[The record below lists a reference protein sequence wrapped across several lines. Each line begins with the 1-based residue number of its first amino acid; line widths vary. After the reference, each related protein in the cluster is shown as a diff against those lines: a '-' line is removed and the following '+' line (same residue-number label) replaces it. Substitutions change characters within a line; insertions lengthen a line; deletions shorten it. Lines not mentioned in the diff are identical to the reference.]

1 MKIFTLRPDTVTHTE
16 LQCDSFR
23 YAELSRLSGMGAGDP
38 GALKGAIDRCKNE
51 LQRDPDNEALAAVLK
66 GMNDFAAYYAAE
78 SRFLTRIK
86 ETYEEALRK
95 YEGKHFSLHLIWFIR
110 IELLRGAP
118 QVLFPLITVLEYI

>member
-1 MKIFTLRPDTVTHTE
+1 MYVKAGVKLCMSSTNVDYHGNV
-16 LQCDSFR
+16 SS
-23 YAELSRLSGMGAGDP
+23 ASSGMGAGDP

-95 YEGKHFSLHLIWFIR
+95 YVTLVTVLYLHLM
-110 IELLRGAP
+110 
-118 QVLFPLITVLEYI
+118 VY

>member
-1 MKIFTLRPDTVTHTE
+1 
-16 LQCDSFR
+16 
-23 YAELSRLSGMGAGDP
+23 MGAGDP

-95 YEGKHFSLHLIWFIR
+95 YVTLSNGITLTSNG
-110 IELLRGAP
+110 LLAP
-118 QVLFPLITVLEYI
+118 THSDSALTLCIFALW

>member
-1 MKIFTLRPDTVTHTE
+1 MKPKGK
-16 LQCDSFR
+16 

-78 SRFLTRIK
+78 NRFLQVSCG
-86 ETYEEALRK
+86 A
-95 YEGKHFSLHLIWFIR
+95 GVVG
-110 IELLRGAP
+110 RGAGRVRWLSSGRKRFYNCDFISP
-118 QVLFPLITVLEYI
+118 ANGCVFLILTEPLCLIHCLTH

>member
-1 MKIFTLRPDTVTHTE
+1 MSSTNVDYHSSLLLRLFFFFFT
-16 LQCDSFR
+16 
-23 YAELSRLSGMGAGDP
+23 GMGAGDP

-95 YEGKHFSLHLIWFIR
+95 YVTLGTVLHLHLMVISTETPI
-110 IELLRGAP
+110 
-118 QVLFPLITVLEYI
+118 QH

>member
-1 MKIFTLRPDTVTHTE
+1 
-16 LQCDSFR
+16 
-23 YAELSRLSGMGAGDP
+23 MGAGDP

-95 YEGKHFSLHLIWFIR
+95 YVTLGN
-110 IELLRGAP
+110 G
-118 QVLFPLITVLEYI
+118 ITLTSDGY